1 MGSSHRRVRADR
13 RGTGCVQVALR
24 LRIDVPRG
32 RVGPGKIDL
41 LEQIAQLG
49 SISAAA
55 RAMRMS
61 YRRAWELVDDVGRS
75 FGRPVVTTQMGGN
88 GGGGARLTPLGRD
101 LIAQYRA
108 IERKAHRAARAHLA
122 RLQAAQAGRS

>member
-1 MGSSHRRVRADR
+1 MRSNDR
-13 RGTGCVQVALR
+13 KPRGGIALR

-32 RVGPGKIDL
+32 RVGPGKIEL
-41 LEQIAQLG
+41 LEQIVQLG

-75 FGRPVVTTQMGGN
+75 FGRPVVATQMGGT
-88 GGGGARLTPLGRD
+88 GGGGATLTPLGRD
-101 LIAQYRA
+101 LVAEYRA
-108 IERKAHRAARAHLA
+108 IERKAYRAARSHLA
-122 RLQAAQAGRS
+122 RLRAAQAGRT